1 MKKPSL
7 FQVTAIML
15 IVLCLG
21 SIFTNLGAL
30 SYGGGLSPTS
40 AKSIISIYILI
51 SIAISVCGLIAGA
64 GLFSYRTWS
73 RPLTILITAIFL
85 FQSLPGIISIII
97 SSGRLSIL
105 SVQSIFYAAFAIWC
119 LYYFN
124 QADVKAR
131 FTKKMSVTIAPKTN
145 DKIATTDRIR
155 TWRAFRYVRTEHE

>member
-51 SIAISVCGLIAGA
+51 SIAISVFGMIAGA
-64 GLFSYRTWS
+64 GLFFYKAWS
-73 RPLTILITAIFL
+73 RPVTIVISVIFL
-85 FQSLPGIISIII
+85 FQSLPGILSIII

-105 SVQSIFYAAFAIWC
+105 SVQSIVYAAFAIWC

-124 QADVKAR
+124 RADVK
-131 FTKKMSVTIAPKTN
+131 KMFIKTGAVMIAP
-145 DKIATTDRIR
+145 
-155 TWRAFRYVRTEHE
+155 